1 MRALPDWNAPGG
13 WRAVAQEEIDH
24 VIKVK
29 KALILRDHAAF
40 CAARALYPD
49 THEVLNAVI
58 VATQRRRANGDETHK
73 KIRITVADVKDKP
86 GSKFLGDVYSGAV
99 DDTFVRF
106 VANATLG
113 RPNGRRQ
120 VLDVKGAYYEVVTVP
135 ASAGG
140 RSLWIPVPAG
150 WEDLGYPERTNG
162 KRNFFE
168 VVGNT
173 PGLRDA
179 GREFAKIYDAFLFEH
194 GFQQPIVERR
204 LFYRHSPTG
213 LAIICV
219 YVDDNWTYLDDV
231 DESEIF
237 YKLWSK
243 RFNESKNVASAGNDF
258 CGVSYDDGPGGTL
271 HLSCEKLLLALSD
284 MLVPFPVAAA
294 CASPMNGTCSHVYE
308 LSRQPKTPHLDQ
320 TWSRYRAPFLDLGC
334 TSCAE
339 RALTVFSPLRPS
351 LRLSS

>member
-1 MRALPDWNAPGG
+1 M
-13 WRAVAQEEIDH
+13 
-24 VIKVK
+24 
-29 KALILRDHAAF
+29 
-40 CAARALYPD
+40 
-49 THEVLNAVI
+49 
-58 VATQRRRANGDETHK
+58 
-73 KIRITVADVKDKP
+73 
-86 GSKFLGDVYSGAV
+86 
-99 DDTFVRF
+99 
-106 VANATLG
+106 
-113 RPNGRRQ
+113 
-120 VLDVKGAYYEVVTVP
+120 KGAHYEGVAVP

-258 CGVSYDDGPGGTL
+258 RGVSTTTRV
-271 HLSCEKLLLALSD
+271 
-284 MLVPFPVAAA
+284 VPFISRVK
-294 CASPMNGTCSHVYE
+294 SCSWRSAICLY
-308 LSRQPKTPHLDQ
+308 
-320 TWSRYRAPFLDLGC
+320 
-334 TSCAE
+334 
-339 RALTVFSPLRPS
+339 PS
-351 LRLSS
+351 QLRLRVHHQ